1 MLEQEVL
8 VLEQE
13 VLVKD
18 LDGRKQRNTCGTQSM
33 HDAMSFFL

>member
-1 MLEQEVL
+1 
-8 VLEQE
+8 